1 MADENSR
8 VHPTI
13 WPVGTRTA
21 RMSITSPALQTL
33 PRKDPTVRD
42 AFVPTTSDNVLIAID
57 ADQIEFRLA
66 AHFSRDEGLR
76 HAFLNTPDV
85 FNAIASEAFGDT
97 ITKGDPRRQTMKNG
111 VYGKLYGAG
120 VAKIAVTAGVP
131 VHAMEV
137 VMARF
142 DQMYPGILQL
152 QRQIESVARQRA
164 ATEGRPYVVTPTGRR
179 MPGDP
184 GKEYTLVNYLIQSH
198 AAEILKRGINDLDA
212 VGLGEYLIL
221 PVHDELVLDVPREDL
236 DDIKQT
242 LVNTLNAVGKDYFVP
257 LTWGADVM
265 QERWGDKY
273 RK

>member
-1 MADENSR
+1 
-8 VHPTI
+8 
-13 WPVGTRTA
+13 
-21 RMSITSPALQTL
+21 
-33 PRKDPTVRD
+33 
-42 AFVPTTSDNVLIAID
+42 
-57 ADQIEFRLA
+57 
-66 AHFSRDEGLR
+66 
-76 HAFLNTPDV
+76 
-85 FNAIASEAFGDT
+85 
-97 ITKGDPRRQTMKNG
+97 
-111 VYGKLYGAG
+111 
-120 VAKIAVTAGVP
+120 
-131 VHAMEV
+131 
-137 VMARF
+137 
-142 DQMYPGILQL
+142 
-152 QRQIESVARQRA
+152 
-164 ATEGRPYVVTPTGRR
+164 

-273 RK
+273 RR